1 MAVRLIKAEAGACRR
16 ADWHPTCLAGVTHV
30 SARPIVNAWRCALAC
45 LCITIPAT
53 TTAQVVPT
61 PTPSGTIR
69 GLVLD
74 RVGGTPIANV
84 PVRLQDG
91 ADVVTTDAAGRF
103 ELINVPSGSRTLFV
117 SIVGFILVKRTVQ
130 LESGQTVEVT
140 VVLSEGTGTYSE
152 RVDVTA
158 GRFREQER
166 AVPAQQVLGSAD
178 IQNLRSLVT
187 NDPMRTVHVL
197 PGVSAGDDFR
207 SEFAVRGSPF
217 GNIAFTLD
225 GVPAPF
231 LLHTVQQVQDGGSI
245 AMVNGDILDGIALM
259 NGSYPQRF
267 GNRLGAELDFFMREG
282 SRERR
287 QARVGVSGTDASVVV
302 EGPLGAT
309 RSGSW
314 LVSFR
319 KSYLEY
325 ILKQISDEG
334 DDLGFGFSDVQ
345 AKLVR
350 DMSNRHRLEV
360 AFVAGR
366 SRLDQMPEFVDRG
379 EVTDG
384 RNRAVLVNTSWR
396 YTPSATFSLTQ
407 RIGFAV
413 NEFRN
418 SNVDGVVLGDGGGS
432 DLTWRAD
439 LVAARSEKTTLEG
452 GVQVQRQ
459 GRDAG
464 VGDAEGP
471 TQSIYD
477 GHTIHSSAYAQL
489 VWSPA
494 PGLTITPGGRIDH
507 WSVTADTEA
516 SPWVQISWKLSK
528 SLTLRG
534 GSGIYRQFPGIDNA
548 TGVFGNPDL
557 EPERAYHA
565 DVGMEQ
571 GFGSFR
577 WQLTLYNREERAVF
591 RRNLSELRLI
601 EGEALPVLSPGEPP
615 PTWYNALDG
624 YARGVELLVQRR
636 SNSGLTG
643 WVSYSYGVNRYTDQR
658 TGESFSGDFDQRH
671 TINAYGVFRITHRWS
686 VAGKWRAG
694 SGIPAEGYFEQRG
707 ERFFLSTERNTLR
720 VPLYSRL
727 DVRANRAFDL
737 RSTRLTL
744 FVEMMNVLGRDNV
757 RAERPG
763 LNVRTHEIF
772 GLFNTMIPRVPS
784 AGILIEF

>member
-1 MAVRLIKAEAGACRR
+1 MN
-16 ADWHPTCLAGVTHV
+16 T
-30 SARPIVNAWRCALAC
+30 WRCALALAC
-45 LCITIPAT
+45 LCLTIPAT
-53 TTAQVVPT
+53 AAAQSAAAQAST
-61 PTPSGTIR
+61 GIIR
-69 GLVLD
+69 GIVLD

-84 PVRLQDG
+84 PVRVQDG
-91 ADVVTTDAAGRF
+91 TDVVTTDTAGRF
-103 ELINVPSGSRTLFV
+103 ELVNVPSGSRTLFV

-130 LESGQTVEVT
+130 VESGQTVEVT

-207 SEFAVRGSPF
+207 SEFSVRGSPF
-217 GNIAFTLD
+217 GRIAFTLD

-259 NGSYPQRF
+259 NGSYPQRY
-267 GNRLGAELDFFMREG
+267 GNRLGAELDFLMREG

-366 SRLDQMPEFVDRG
+366 SRLDQMPEFVDRA

-384 RNRAVLVNTSWR
+384 RNSAVLVNTTWR

-407 RIGFAV
+407 RLGFAV
-413 NEFRN
+413 NDFRN
-418 SNVDGVVLGDGGGS
+418 SNVDGVVLGDGHGS

-439 LVAARSEKTTLEG
+439 VVATRSEKTTLEG
-452 GVQVQRQ
+452 GAQVQRQ
-459 GRDAG
+459 GRESG
-464 VGDAEGP
+464 VVSDVDGP
-471 TQSIYD
+471 TESLYD
-477 GHTIHSSAYAQL
+477 GHTIHSSAYAQF
-489 VWSPA
+489 VWSPT
-494 PGLTITPGGRIDH
+494 PRLTITPGGRIDY
-507 WSVTADTEA
+507 WSVTSDAEA

-534 GSGIYRQFPGIDNA
+534 GSGIYRQFPGIENA
-548 TGVFGNPDL
+548 TGLFGNPDL
-557 EPERAYHA
+557 EHERAYHA

-577 WQLTLYNREERAVF
+577 WQLTLYNREERDVL
-591 RRNLSELRLI
+591 RRNLSELRVI
-601 EGEALPVLSPGEPP
+601 DGEPLPVFHPGEPP
-615 PTWYNALDG
+615 PIWYNALDG

-636 SNSGLTG
+636 SNTGLTG

-658 TGESFSGDFDQRH
+658 TGETFDGDFDQRH
-671 TINAYGVFRITHRWS
+671 TINAYGVFRITNRWS
-686 VAGKWRAG
+686 VTGKWRAG

-707 ERFFLSTERNTLR
+707 NRYFLSTERNTLR

-727 DVRANRAFDL
+727 DVRANRAFNL

-744 FVEMMNVLGRDNV
+744 FLEVMNVLGRDNV

-772 GLFNTMIPRVPS
+772 GLFNSMIPRVPS

>member
-1 MAVRLIKAEAGACRR
+1 MKPEAHASQR
-16 ADWHPTCLAGVTHV
+16 AFWHPTCLAGVTHV
-30 SARPIVNAWRCALAC
+30 ALRSPVNTWRGALALAC
-45 LCITIPAT
+45 LFIAIPAT
-53 TTAQVVPT
+53 TAAQGAT
-61 PTPSGTIR
+61 SQASGGIIR
-69 GLVLD
+69 GIVLD

-91 ADVVTTDAAGRF
+91 ADVVTTDASGRF

-130 LESGQTVEVT
+130 VESGQTVEVT

-231 LLHTVQQVQDGGSI
+231 ILHTVQQVQDGGSI

-259 NGSYPQRF
+259 NGSYPQRY
-267 GNRLGAELDFFMREG
+267 GNRLGAELDFLMREG

-325 ILKQISDEG
+325 ILKQVSDEG

-350 DMSNRHRLEV
+350 DLSNRHRLEV
-360 AFVAGR
+360 ELVAGR
-366 SRLDQMPEFVDRG
+366 SRLDQMPEFVDRD

-384 RNRAVLVNTSWR
+384 RNSAVFVNAGWR
-396 YTPSATFSLTQ
+396 YTPSATFGLTQ
-407 RIGFAV
+407 RIGFAI
-413 NEFRN
+413 NEFKN

-439 LVAARSEKTTLEG
+439 LVATRSENTTLEAG
-452 GVQVQRQ
+452 GQVQRQ
-459 GRDAG
+459 GRESGAVGEIDAG
-464 VGDAEGP
+464 GP

-489 VWSPA
+489 VWSPT
-494 PGLTITPGGRIDH
+494 PRLTITPGGRIDH
-507 WSVTADTEA
+507 WSLTSDTEA

-534 GSGIYRQFPGIDNA
+534 GSGIYRQFPGIDNV
-548 TGVFGNPDL
+548 TGVFGNADL
-557 EPERAYHA
+557 QHERAYHA
-565 DVGMEQ
+565 DVGVEQ
-571 GFGSFR
+571 GFGSVR

-601 EGEALPVLSPGEPP
+601 EGQALPVFYPGEPP
-615 PTWYNALDG
+615 PLWYNALDG

-643 WVSYSYGVNRYTDQR
+643 WVSYSYGVSRYTDQR
-658 TGESFSGDFDQRH
+658 TGESFDGDFDQRH
-671 TINAYGVFRITHRWS
+671 TINAYGVFRLTARWS
-686 VAGKWRAG
+686 VAAKWRAG

-707 ERFFLSTERNTLR
+707 ERYFLSTERNTLR

-744 FVEMMNVLGRDNV
+744 FVEVMNVLGRDNV

-772 GLFNTMIPRVPS
+772 GLFQTMIPRFPS